1 MPVIT
6 RPHPATVIGLQ
17 ILAMIECPCG
27 SQTTLGLLNAQP
39 ATCHVCGTV
48 HTLDAV
54 SWDSASPAPRV
65 DVTSLTPQPPTGIL
79 LS

>member
-1 MPVIT
+1 MT
-6 RPHPATVIGLQ
+6 SATVIGLQ
-17 ILAMIECPCG
+17 ILAMVDCPCG

-39 ATCHVCGTV
+39 AICPVCGTV

-54 SWDSASPAPRV
+54 SWESTSPVPRV
-65 DVTSLTPQPPTGIL
+65 TVTSLTPQPPSGIV